1 MPSTAEG
8 RKKVKRRSQ
17 QQKKVTVNS
26 KEGQKNVPK
35 TEEGQK
41 KVKRRSRQQE
51 KVKRMLKEC

>member
-8 RKKVKRRSQ
+8 RKKVKRRSP

-26 KEGQKNVPK
+26 KEGQKKVPK

-41 KVKRRSRQQE
+41 NVKRRSKEGPDNR
-51 KVKRMLKEC
+51 RMSE